1 MEVTKMGKR
10 EFKIYCEEVGNDGSE
25 FKLVFEV
32 NGKVEN
38 EEVWYSMDDILLSV
52 GEFYGKCLS
61 EWEYDSRCDSLDV
74 SINYRMWW

>member
-1 MEVTKMGKR
+1 MERKMKR
-10 EFKIYCEEVGNDGSE
+10 EFKIYYVEVGNDGSE

-32 NGKVEN
+32 NGKVEV
-38 EEVWYSMDDILLSV
+38 EEVWYSFDDILLSV
-52 GEFYGKCLS
+52 GEFYSKYLS